1 MTATVEGTDIMK
13 RILASLFATALL
25 AVTIPAQATSYGG
38 YVRNWWV
45 QENGDFTFYFLDQT
59 NSNWVN
65 GMCGSAL
72 YVLQVGKANYNQLQ
86 VSLLMAAKN
95 NFKVLMEVTTCSGTT
110 NIIKMAKVCTWTGDC

>member
-1 MTATVEGTDIMK
+1 MK
-13 RILASLFATALL
+13 RILASLLAAMLL
-25 AVTIPAQATSYGG
+25 VASIPVQATSYGG

-65 GMCGSAL
+65 GMCGSPL
-72 YVLQVGKANYNQLQ
+72 YVLQVGKTNYNQLQ
-86 VSLLMAAKN
+86 VSLLLAAKN
-95 NFKVLMEVTTCSGTT
+95 NYKVLMEVTVCSGTT

>member
-1 MTATVEGTDIMK
+1 MK
-13 RILASLFATALL
+13 RVFASLIAAILL
-25 AVTIPAQATSYGG
+25 AASIPAQATSYDG

-65 GMCGSAL
+65 GMCGSPL

-86 VSLLMAAKN
+86 VSLLLAAKN
-95 NFKVLMEVTTCSGTT
+95 SYKVLMEVTTCSGTT

>member
-1 MTATVEGTDIMK
+1 MK
-13 RILASLFATALL
+13 RIITSLVAAILL
-25 AVTIPAQATSYGG
+25 ATTTLSQATSYGG

-45 QENGDFTFYFLDQT
+45 QENGDFTFYFLDAT
-59 NSNWVN
+59 NSNWVT

-72 YVLQVGKANYNQLQ
+72 YVLQMGKTNYTQLQ

-95 NFKVLMEVTTCSGTT
+95 NYKVLMEVTTCSGSM